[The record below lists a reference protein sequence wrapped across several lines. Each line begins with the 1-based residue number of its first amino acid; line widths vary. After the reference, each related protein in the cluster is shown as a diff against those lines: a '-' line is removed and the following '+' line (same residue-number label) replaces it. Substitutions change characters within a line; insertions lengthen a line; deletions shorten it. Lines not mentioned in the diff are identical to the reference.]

1 MEPQLTRMLTPNVP
15 LSVANLTLTQTDYPT
30 DTNDTVNITVSW
42 NKQQSS
48 RPPATQYNIQSNI
61 SNKIQDI
68 STNVTSLTLSG
79 FSVGLVYTVSVEAVN
94 VLGSGT
100 VTSATIT
107 ILATPP
113 PPVIPSTSTV
123 HFTSSLTSNIIR
135 STPSTTQTTPSVSVT
150 EGISSTPSTTQITP
164 SVSATEGCNP
174 ASSTTLPIAV
184 SVSVTFILTAILS
197 STLTL
202 ILTLLCVRSRSNKP
216 VEQVE
221 LVEQVK
227 RDEGGTTASV
237 AVYDEI
243 TTTKGGATSSVPLT
257 ILTFFDN

>member
-1 MEPQLTRMLTPNVP
+1 
-15 LSVANLTLTQTDYPT
+15 
-30 DTNDTVNITVSW
+30 
-42 NKQQSS
+42 QQSS
-48 RPPATQYNIQSNI
+48 RPPITQYNIQYNI

-113 PPVIPSTSTV
+113 PPEIPSTSTV
-123 HFTSSLTSNIIR
+123 HFTSSLTSYIIS

-150 EGISSTPSTTQITP
+150 EG
-164 SVSATEGCNP
+164 CNP
-174 ASSTTLPIAV
+174 ASSTTVPIAV

-197 STLTL
+197 STLSI

-221 LVEQVK
+221 LVEQVKPVEWVK

-257 ILTFFDN
+257 SNPAYGPLRN

>member
-150 EGISSTPSTTQITP
+150 EG
-164 SVSATEGCNP
+164 CNP

-257 ILTFFDN
+257 SNPAYGPLRN